1 MSHYK
6 VYPQYEEPL
15 FGAMCRRMWD
25 YANTNDPY
33 AQLEFV
39 MFQWMIAKNEENAVH

>member
-6 VYPQYEEPL
+6 VYPKDQEPIH
-15 FGAMCRRMWD
+15 AATAKRMVA
-25 YANTNDPY
+25 YSETNDPY
-33 AQLEFV
+33 ADLEFV